1 MMHVNYGLRP
11 RTLYLLLQIH
21 LIIGIGGKDHV
32 KITVEVITLE
42 EGEQKV
48 AAGLNKKRFLAV
60 CKNDMIDFT

>member
-1 MMHVNYGLRP
+1 MMRVNYGLPP

-42 EGEQKV
+42 EGEHKV

-60 CKNDMIDFT
+60 CTNDMTDFT